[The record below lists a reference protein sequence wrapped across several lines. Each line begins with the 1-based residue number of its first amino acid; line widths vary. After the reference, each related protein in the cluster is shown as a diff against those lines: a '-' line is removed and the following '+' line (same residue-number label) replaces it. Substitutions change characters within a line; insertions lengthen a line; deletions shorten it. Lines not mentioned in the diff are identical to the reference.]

1 MAEFEPGTATETT
14 RSLPRTDLAAM
25 PRPSNY
31 KPKRRPA
38 NPSRRIPPQTQAEL
52 WGRAAGRC
60 QFPSCN
66 KVVYLSESTSEAV
79 NVADKAH
86 IRPFAPE
93 GPRGDG
99 LSRSAVINGCDNLM
113 LLCKGCHKTID
124 DPSTCGRYPEDLL
137 RKWKAEHEDRVR
149 RITGIKPS
157 RKSNVVLYR
166 GRIGAITSEQ
176 QHPLAVDGL
185 FQEEWFP
192 QSDRPI
198 ELKMVSAFEDSSSE
212 FWTTEAEHLR
222 RRFKS
227 EITPLIEQDRLLHF
241 SIFALAN
248 QPLLVLLGSLFTD
261 QVPAEVYQPH
271 RNPHRWAWP
280 AASGTTEYEIRRPDD
295 CLGTPALVISL
306 SATIARSRIA
316 DFVPTPH
323 SIWEITI
330 PAPSPHFLTSKEQL
344 TDFGKAIRKVVDD
357 IRVSCPA
364 AGEIVVLPAM
374 PAACAVEMGRVRL
387 PKSDLP
393 WRFFDQN
400 NTHNR
405 FIEALTI
412 R

>member
-1 MAEFEPGTATETT
+1 
-14 RSLPRTDLAAM
+14 M
-25 PRPSNY
+25 PRPPKQNP
-31 KPKRRPA
+31 KPKVA
-38 NPSRRIPPQTQAEL
+38 KPSRAIPPQTQAEL

-60 QFPSCN
+60 QFPTCN
-66 KVVYLSESTSEAV
+66 KVVYLSESTSESV

-86 IRPFAPE
+86 IEPFASE

-99 LSRSAVINGCDNLM
+99 QPRSARIHDCDNLM

-124 DPSTCGRYPEDLL
+124 DPSSAGRYPEDLL
-137 RKWKAEHEDRVR
+137 RKWKKEHENRVR
-149 RITGIKPS
+149 RVTGIKPS
-157 RKSNVVLYR
+157 RKSNVVFYR

-176 QHPLAVDGL
+176 QYPLAVDAM
-185 FQEEWFP
+185 FQEGWFP

-198 ELKMVSAFEDSSSE
+198 ELKMVSAFEDSTPE
-212 FWTTEAEHLR
+212 FWATEAEHLR
-222 RRFKS
+222 RRFNS
-227 EITPLIEQDRLLHF
+227 EIKSLIEQDRLLHF

-248 QPLLVLLGSLFTD
+248 QPLLALLGSLFTD

-280 AASGTTEYEIRRPDD
+280 GSSETIDYQIHRPDN
-295 CLGTPALVISL
+295 CLGTPVLLVSL
-306 SATIARSRIA
+306 SATIVRGRITDA
-316 DFVPTPH
+316 VPAPH
-323 SIWEITI
+323 SVWEITI

-344 TDFGKAIRKVVDD
+344 TEFGKVIRKVVDD
-357 IRVSCPA
+357 IRVSCPT
-364 AGEIVVLPAM
+364 AGQILVFPAM

-387 PKSDLP
+387 PKSDRP

-412 R
+412 S

>member
-1 MAEFEPGTATETT
+1 MAGFEPGTVTEMT
-14 RSLPRTDLAAM
+14 RSRPRTDLAVM
-25 PRPSNY
+25 PRPSNHQPNR
-31 KPKRRPA
+31 KTSKARRTI
-38 NPSRRIPPQTQAEL
+38 PSRTEAEL

-66 KVVYLSESTSEAV
+66 KVVYLSESTSEPV

-86 IRPFAPE
+86 IRPFASE

-99 LSRSAVINGCDNLM
+99 QPRSASINASDNLM

-124 DPSTCGRYPEDLL
+124 DPTTSGRYSEAQL
-137 RKWKAEHEDRVR
+137 RKWKADHEDRVR
-149 RITGIKPS
+149 RVTGIKPS
-157 RKSNVVLYR
+157 RKSQVVLYR
-166 GRIGAITSEQ
+166 GRIGAITSQ
-176 QHPLAVDGL
+176 QQYPLAVDAL
-185 FQEEWFP
+185 FKEGWFP

-198 ELKMVSAFEDSSSE
+198 ELRMVSELDDSNPE
-212 FWTTEAEHLR
+212 FWTTEGEHLR
-222 RRFKS
+222 RRFNR
-227 EITPLIEQDRLLHF
+227 EIKPLIEEDRLLHF
-241 SIFALAN
+241 SVFGLAS

-280 AASGTTEYEIRRPDD
+280 ATSGTTEYQIRRPDD
-295 CLGTPALVISL
+295 YQGTPALVVSL
-306 SATIARSRIA
+306 SATIARIRIA
-316 DFVPTPH
+316 DSAPTPH

-330 PAPSPHFLTSKEQL
+330 PSPSPHFLTSKEQL

-364 AGEIVVLPAM
+364 AEEILVFPAM

>member
-1 MAEFEPGTATETT
+1 
-14 RSLPRTDLAAM
+14 M
-25 PRPSNY
+25 PRPP
-31 KPKRRPA
+31 KKQPKRKNA
-38 NPSRRIPPQTQAEL
+38 KPSRGIPPQTQAEL

-60 QFPSCN
+60 QFPTCN
-66 KVVYLSESTSEAV
+66 KIVYLSESTSEAV

-86 IRPFAPE
+86 IEPFASK

-99 LSRSAVINGCDNLM
+99 QPRSASIHECDNLM

-124 DPSTCGRYPEDLL
+124 DPGTAGRYPEDLL
-137 RKWKAEHEDRVR
+137 RKWKKEHEDRVR
-149 RITGIKPS
+149 RVTGIKSS

-176 QHPLAVDGL
+176 QHLLAVDAM
-185 FQEEWFP
+185 FQEGWFP

-198 ELKMVSAFEDSSSE
+198 ELKMVSELEDSTPE
-212 FWTTEAEHLR
+212 FWRTEAEHLR
-222 RRFKS
+222 RRFNR
-227 EITPLIEQDRLLHF
+227 EIKPLIEQDRLLHF
-241 SIFALAN
+241 SVFALAN

-280 AASGTTEYEIRRPDD
+280 ATSGSIDYHIRRPDN
-295 CLGTPALVISL
+295 CLGTPVLLVSL

-316 DFVPTPH
+316 DAVLAPH
-323 SIWEITI
+323 SVWEITI

-344 TDFGKAIRKVVDD
+344 TEFGKVIRKVVDD

-364 AGEIVVLPAM
+364 AGQILVFPAM

-387 PKSDLP
+387 PKSDRP

-405 FIEALTI
+405 FSESLTI
-412 R
+412 S

>member
-1 MAEFEPGTATETT
+1 MAEFEPGTATATT
-14 RSLPRTDLAAM
+14 RSLPRTELAIM
-25 PRPSNY
+25 PHP
-31 KPKRRPA
+31 PKKQPRRRA
-38 NPSRRIPPQTQAEL
+38 SNPSRGIPPQTQAEL

-60 QFPSCN
+60 QFPTCN
-66 KVVYLSESTSEAV
+66 KVVYLSESTSETV

-86 IRPFAPE
+86 IEPFASK

-99 LSRSAVINGCDNLM
+99 QPRSARIHGCDNLM

-124 DPSTCGRYPEDLL
+124 DPGTSGRYPESLL
-137 RKWKAEHEDRVR
+137 RNWKKEHEDRIR
-149 RITGIKPS
+149 RVTGIKPS

-176 QHPLAVDGL
+176 QHPLAVDAM
-185 FQEEWFP
+185 FEEGWFP
-192 QSDRPI
+192 HGDRPI
-198 ELKMVSAFEDSSSE
+198 ELKMVSEFEDSTPE

-222 RRFKS
+222 RRFNR
-227 EITPLIEQDRLLHF
+227 EIKPLIEEDRLLHF
-241 SIFALAN
+241 SVFALAN

-280 AASGTTEYEIRRPDD
+280 ATSDSIDYQIRRPESYLD
-295 CLGTPALVISL
+295 TAVLVLSL
-306 SATIARSRIA
+306 SATIARGRIA
-316 DFVPTPH
+316 DAVHAPH
-323 SIWEITI
+323 SVWEIAI
-330 PAPSPHFLTSKEQL
+330 PAPSPHFLTSKLQL
-344 TDFGKAIRKVVDD
+344 TEFGKVIRKVVDD
-357 IRVSCPA
+357 IRLSCPT
-364 AGEIVVLPAM
+364 AGQILVFPAM

-387 PKSDLP
+387 PKSDRP

-412 R
+412 S